1 MIKNLIKTY
10 NLLSNS
16 SQTLLFFIC
25 VLMIF
30 AMILEAMSI
39 GIIIPFLGYFF
50 DSSQNSYF
58 YNFIVYLEDYT
69 SLSALNILLIIILA
83 VFLIKNLFLIFNHY
97 INSKFIQKI
106 KYEMSI
112 KGFKT
117 YLKKDYDFFLKN
129 NTAVLLRNLTTEI
142 GSLVVFL
149 TSAIVLVS
157 EICVFIGIISL
168 LLIVDFKS
176 TLIVTLIAFIFSF
189 LIIYVTK
196 NKMLSKGRERIF
208 IDGQIN
214 KFLMQGL
221 SATKDVKLLQVEDA
235 LINNASHFLK
245 KSYHVNLFFL
255 FYNGITKY
263 LFELLVVIL
272 FVGLVLVLSKLDF
285 DYNYILKT
293 SALLGIASFRILP
306 SISRISTSIQQ
317 IKFRENTI
325 DCLFS
330 EFVSLK
336 SGNHKM
342 QKEETKGNP
351 GYVTKSITLNHK
363 LNVENLNYSYNSE
376 KNFIV
381 LKNIN
386 FEIKK
391 GEFLGIYGATG
402 SGKSTLVN
410 ILIGLLKTNNV
421 FIDGRNIFE
430 NIHSWQKNIGYV
442 AQDTYLVDDTI
453 QRNIAFGIDDQFID
467 NNKISDTLDKSQL
480 RSFVD
485 SLPKKLET
493 KVGEKGIKIS
503 GGQKQRIGIARALYH
518 NPQVLIFDESTSS
531 LDIKTEQNVLKAI
544 NDLKKI
550 KTIIFVTHRNS
561 IIDVCDKVLY
571 LSNGS
576 IKYFG
581 EPNQQ
586 FKNNE

>member
-336 SGNHKM
+336 SGNQKM

-544 NDLKKI
+544 NDLKKT

>member
-336 SGNHKM
+336 SGNHKI

-544 NDLKKI
+544 NDLKKT